1 MFHAQFVKLRQ
12 EDHRPVPVTMPFQ
25 VLARTADEAMA
36 KLQRLE
42 NAGRWPGL
50 ADAVRLFEDGTEI
63 DSFIP
68 NMNESRAA

>member
-1 MFHAQFVKLRQ
+1 
-12 EDHRPVPVTMPFQ
+12 MPFQ